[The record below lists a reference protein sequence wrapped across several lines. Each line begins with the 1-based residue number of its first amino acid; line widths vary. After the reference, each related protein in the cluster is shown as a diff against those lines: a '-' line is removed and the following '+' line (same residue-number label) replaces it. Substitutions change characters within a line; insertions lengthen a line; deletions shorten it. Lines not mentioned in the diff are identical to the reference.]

1 MSLSHSLGVGQ
12 TLEFPRGEIF
22 YRERGDG
29 RAIVFAH
36 EFPANGDTWRKVV
49 PLLAEDYRCIVPDW
63 PYGPHEVAFKRSAD
77 LSLGGLTGLM
87 AEFMRALDLEDVTL
101 VGSGGG
107 GTLCQIIA
115 GANPTLVRRLVINTG
130 DALWQFPAWRLR
142 GYQALAF
149 LPPAGWL
156 FVQLCR
162 WQRLNRWL
170 YSQGAR
176 SRFEPRVLASYP
188 ELLVASFAVRRDMA
202 KSVRG
207 LRTAEAVKTVP
218 KLARYD
224 GRVLIT
230 WTRETR
236 IFPFE
241 IAELLAEIIPKARL
255 VELSDCG
262 IFVGEDQPERFAQL
276 IRELIEEEPNGESA
290 EWTAGLVSQEW
301 VG

>member
-1 MSLSHSLGVGQ
+1 MSLSDSLGIGE
-12 TLEFPRGEIF
+12 TLELPQGGIF
-22 YRERGDG
+22 YRERGEG
-29 RAIVFAH
+29 SAIVFAH
-36 EFPANGDTWRKVV
+36 EFPANGDTWRNVV
-49 PLLAEDYRCIVPDW
+49 PLLADDYRCIVPDW
-63 PYGPHEVAFKRSAD
+63 PYGPHELALKRSAD

-87 AEFMRALDLEDVTL
+87 AEFIRALDLEDVTL

-115 GANPTLVRRLVINTG
+115 GASPSLVRRLVINTG

-142 GYQALAF
+142 SYQALAF

-170 YSQGAR
+170 YRQGAR

-188 ELLVASFAVRRDMA
+188 KLLAASSAVRRDMA
-202 KSVRG
+202 KAVRG
-207 LRTAEAVKTVP
+207 LRTAEAVKTVA
-218 KLARYD
+218 KLVRYD

-230 WTRETR
+230 WTRETK

-241 IAELLAEIIPKARL
+241 IGELLADIIPEARL

-276 IRELIEEEPNGESA
+276 IRELIEDEPRRGTVKRA
-290 EWTAGLVSQEW
+290 ADLVTPGRAG
-301 VG
+301 